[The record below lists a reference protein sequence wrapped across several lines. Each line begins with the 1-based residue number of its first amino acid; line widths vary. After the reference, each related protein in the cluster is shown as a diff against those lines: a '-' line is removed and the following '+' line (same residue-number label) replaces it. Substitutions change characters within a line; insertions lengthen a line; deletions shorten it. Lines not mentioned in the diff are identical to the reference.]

1 MLSLQQ
7 LADIAARHATELA
20 RAMLRACAVRAC
32 ETGEPL
38 RLPEA
43 ARRIARRRTHA
54 AGDTAPEEW
63 RAMVERNGET
73 RAAWH
78 G

>member
-1 MLSLQQ
+1 
-7 LADIAARHATELA
+7 
-20 RAMLRACAVRAC
+20 MLRACAVRAC

-38 RLPEA
+38 QLPEA
-43 ARRIARRRTHA
+43 ARRIARRRTQA
-54 AGDTAPEEW
+54 ADDTAPEEW